1 MAVSFETS
9 TEGGPSRQTLSAWS
23 STWFSSTIT
32 GGYLEVVDGDL
43 NIHTHMIRETLKKN
57 KNILMDSV
65 NLSPNPS
72 PSSDGHRFFSYVF
85 LCEIHETSGISN
97 VLLIG

>member
-9 TEGGPSRQTLSAWS
+9 PEGGPSRQTLSAWS

-43 NIHTHMIRETLKKN
+43 NNIHIYMIRETLKKT
-57 KNILMDSV
+57 
-65 NLSPNPS
+65 
-72 PSSDGHRFFSYVF
+72 F
-85 LCEIHETSGISN
+85 
-97 VLLIG
+97 